1 MISYL
6 IVGVWFVFWLFG
18 AIMVFSIG
26 NPISREDE
34 YPFLTEVKWSS
45 LTRTCFF
52 YDIFGLFW
60 INAFIIGVC
69 QFIIGCSACLW
80 YFECNTD
87 TKGEG
92 TVGRAF
98 FMSYRYHLGSVAFGS
113 FIIAVC
119 QMMRF
124 LFEYYRKKIGV
135 AEKTKL
141 VKALLCLTGYL
152 LWLMDKCVKYI
163 SKNAYIQVALTNNH
177 FFKSAWHGFALMVK
191 HIHRFGAANSIGMI
205 YMVFGCAMI
214 MSANGLLGYLFLTN
228 LDIVEVSSPI
238 PPVVV
243 ICVISGTIA
252 YTFLS
257 IFSFSSDAIL
267 QSFLLDEE
275 LRFAGGDRPE
285 YMQEFAE
292 ELKKRGKGCCGG
304 CCGC

>member
-1 MISYL
+1 
-6 IVGVWFVFWLFG
+6 
-18 AIMVFSIG
+18 MVFSIG
-26 NPISREDE
+26 NPEPRDDG
-34 YPFLTEVKWSS
+34 YPFLTEVKWDN
-45 LTRTCFF
+45 LTRGAFF
-52 YDIFGLFW
+52 YDVFGLFW
-60 INAFIIGVC
+60 INAFVIGVA

-80 YFECNTD
+80 YFEQSTD
-87 TKGEG
+87 TKGQG

-98 FMSYRYHLGSVAFGS
+98 YWSYRYHLGSVAFGS

-124 LFEYYRKKIGV
+124 LFEYYRKKIGI

-191 HIHRFGAANSIGMI
+191 NVHRFGAANSIGAI
-205 YMVFGCAMI
+205 YMLFGAIMI
-214 MSANGLLGYLFLTN
+214 MAANGMVGYLFLTQFT
-228 LDIVEVSSPI
+228 IVPVNSPI
-238 PPVVV
+238 PPVVA
-243 ICVISGTIA
+243 ICLISGTMA

-275 LRFAGGDRPE
+275 LRFQG
-285 YMQEFAE
+285 
-292 ELKKRGKGCCGG
+292 
-304 CCGC
+304 